1 MVVYDKRSK
10 QLSLRDASQSK
21 AIDLPNCPTCH
32 RPYRDDATQ
41 KARSGGQSGEEA
53 GAQYMNPSYFRMLHN
68 SHPSSPRSSGPPS
81 PRRRV
86 LQPVGQP
93 ERVDLPPPLG
103 TEFIASEPL
112 PESSHGI
119 SSSAFSQGYFKTFFV
134 EEKELGRGGKGV
146 VLLVRHVLDGVSLG
160 QFACKRV
167 PVGDDHAW
175 LEKVLVEVQLLQN
188 LSHQNLVS
196 YRHVWLENYQITPFG
211 PSVPC
216 AFILQ
221 QYCNSG
227 DLQHYVL
234 DPSKVKVTKEQL
246 KERMRRR
253 SKGHLEPPK
262 ELHEPRR
269 MQFEEIF
276 SFFKDI
282 TSGLHHL
289 HAHGYIHRDLK
300 PNNCLLHKTGQRLHV
315 MVSDFGEVQMQNA
328 TRMSTGATGTISYC
342 APEVLRREG
351 LGGSFGNFT
360 TKSDV
365 FSLGMILYFMCF
377 GKLPYSNS
385 DDINNETE
393 DIDQLRAEIA
403 DWVGF
408 DDELRTRK
416 DLPDQ
421 LYKFLKRLLSLD
433 PNNRPYTDE
442 ILIALR
448 RESSLDDF
456 DNAPH
461 PSILDNLRSKSRISP
476 LDTPSP
482 TPKRQRSDMDL
493 KNPPKPF
500 FKSIGS
506 RLRYSSSDEQHPPS
520 SSKQSVASQNG
531 VPAQPVSSTAMV
543 RSTSRPKVPSPMSED
558 APPSPKERRLPEML
572 ALPPPP
578 QPPPSVLESLVTQ
591 TSIPGLFKLVLFL
604 IKYISITQPCA
615 PFISNRWVTYPILFL
630 AMVDFLPERR
640 SVSGGVNT
648 TDLQNVEVEMSWKR
662 SVMLF
667 IMHLVIVGLV
677 AKFDLLCGSPIRVW
691 NGV

>member
-1 MVVYDKRSK
+1 
-10 QLSLRDASQSK
+10 
-21 AIDLPNCPTCH
+21 
-32 RPYRDDATQ
+32 
-41 KARSGGQSGEEA
+41 
-53 GAQYMNPSYFRMLHN
+53 
-68 SHPSSPRSSGPPS
+68 
-81 PRRRV
+81 
-86 LQPVGQP
+86 LQPVDQP
-93 ERVDLPPPLG
+93 ERAELSAG
-103 TEFIASEPL
+103 TEFIASEPS

-119 SSSAFSQGYFKTFFV
+119 SSSAFSQNYFKTFFV

-196 YRHVWLENYQITPFG
+196 YRHVWLEDYQITTFG

-227 DLQHYVL
+227 DLHHYVL
-234 DPSKVKVTKEQL
+234 DPSRVTVTKEQL

-253 SKGHLEPPK
+253 SKGQLEPPK

-289 HAHGYIHRDLK
+289 HANGYIHRDLK
-300 PNNCLLHKTGQRLHV
+300 PNNCLLHKTGQRFLRV
-315 MVSDFGEVQMQNA
+315 MVSDFGEVQVQNA

-342 APEVLRREG
+342 APEVLRREIAD
-351 LGGSFGNFT
+351 GSFGNFT

-385 DDINNETE
+385 DDINNDTE
-393 DIDQLRAEIA
+393 DVDQLRAEITA
-403 DWVGF
+403 WVGF
-408 DDELRTRK
+408 DEELRTRK

-433 PNNRPYTDE
+433 PNNRPSTEE

-448 RESSLDDF
+448 RESSLDDL
-456 DNAPH
+456 DDAPH

-476 LDTPSP
+476 LDTPSS
-482 TPKRQRSDMDL
+482 TPKRQRPDVNL
-493 KNPPKPF
+493 NGPPKPF
-500 FKSIGS
+500 FRSIGS
-506 RLRYSSSDEQHPPS
+506 RLRLSSSDEHDSPNS
-520 SSKQSVASQNG
+520 AKQLDDGQVG

-543 RSTSRPKVPSPMSED
+543 RSTSRPKAPSPMSED
-558 APPSPKERRLPEML
+558 APPSPVERRLPELL

-578 QPPPSVLESLVTQ
+578 QPPPSILESFVTQ

-615 PFISNRWVTYPILFL
+615 PFMSNRWLTYPILFL
-630 AMVDFLPERR
+630 AMVDFLPVRR
-640 SVSGGVNT
+640 FVGGGTNT
-648 TDLQNVEVEMSWKR
+648 ADLQKAEVETSWKR
-662 SVMLF
+662 SIVLF
-667 IMHLVIVGLV
+667 VVHLFVVGLV
-677 AKFDLLCGSPIRVW
+677 VRFDLLCVSPMRVW
-691 NGV
+691 DGV

>member
-1 MVVYDKRSK
+1 MD
-10 QLSLRDASQSK
+10 
-21 AIDLPNCPTCH
+21 
-32 RPYRDDATQ
+32 
-41 KARSGGQSGEEA
+41 
-53 GAQYMNPSYFRMLHN
+53 PSYFRMLHN
-68 SHPSSPRSSGPPS
+68 STPSSPRSSGLPS

-93 ERVDLPPPLG
+93 EQEDLHTPPG
-103 TEFIASEPL
+103 TEFITSEPL
-112 PESSHGI
+112 PQSSHGI
-119 SSSAFSQGYFKTFFV
+119 SSSAFSPNYFKTFFV
-134 EEKELGRGGKGV
+134 EEKELGRGGKAV

-196 YRHVWLENYQITPFG
+196 YRHVWLEDYQNTPFG

-227 DLQHYVL
+227 DLHHYVL
-234 DPSKVKVTKEQL
+234 DPSKMTVTKEQL
-246 KERMRRR
+246 KERIRRR
-253 SKGHLEPPK
+253 SKGQLEPPT

-289 HAHGYIHRDLK
+289 HANGYIHRDLK
-300 PNNCLLHKTGQRLHV
+300 PSNCLLHKTGQRLRV
-315 MVSDFGEVQMQNA
+315 MVSDFGEVQVQNT

-342 APEVLRREG
+342 APEVLRRESP
-351 LGGSFGNFT
+351 GGSFGNFT

-377 GKLPYSNS
+377 CKLPYSNA
-385 DDINNETE
+385 DDINNENE
-393 DIDQLRAEIA
+393 DVDQLRVEIA
-403 DWVGF
+403 TWVGF
-408 DDELRTRK
+408 DEELRERK

-433 PNNRPYTDE
+433 PNARPSTEE
-442 ILIALR
+442 ILLALR
-448 RESSLDDF
+448 RESSLDDL
-456 DNAPH
+456 DDTPH
-461 PSILDNLRSKSRISP
+461 LSILDNLRNKSRISP

-482 TPKRQRSDMDL
+482 TPKRQRSGIDL
-493 KNPPKPF
+493 NNLPPKQF
-500 FKSIGS
+500 FRPASS
-506 RLRYSSSDEQHPPS
+506 RLRPSSPDKHRSSSPLKHSE
-520 SSKQSVASQNG
+520 AGQNG
-531 VPAQPVSSTAMV
+531 VHAEPVQSTAMV
-543 RSTSRPKVPSPMSED
+543 RTTSRQKAPLPTSED
-558 APPSPKERRLPEML
+558 APPSPEERRLPELL

-578 QPPPSVLESLVTQ
+578 QPPPSVLESFATQ
-591 TSIPGLFKLVLFL
+591 TSIPGIIKLVLFL

-615 PFISNRWVTYPILFL
+615 PFISNRWITYPILLL
-630 AMVDFLPERR
+630 AMVDFLPFRR
-640 SVSGGVNT
+640 TPDGEANG
-648 TDLQNVEVEMSWKR
+648 TDLPRVEVEMGWKR
-662 SVMLF
+662 SVVIF
-667 IMHLVIVGLV
+667 IVHLAIVGL
-677 AKFDLLCGSPIRVW
+677 AMKFDMLCGSPMRVW
-691 NGV
+691 NKV

>member
-1 MVVYDKRSK
+1 
-10 QLSLRDASQSK
+10 
-21 AIDLPNCPTCH
+21 
-32 RPYRDDATQ
+32 
-41 KARSGGQSGEEA
+41 
-53 GAQYMNPSYFRMLHN
+53 MNPSYFRMLHD

-86 LQPVGQP
+86 LQPVDQP
-93 ERVDLPPPLG
+93 ERADLEPPAG
-103 TEFIASEPL
+103 TEFIASEPS

-119 SSSAFSQGYFKTFFV
+119 SSSAFSQNYFKTFFV

-196 YRHVWLENYQITPFG
+196 YRHVWLEDFQITTFG

-227 DLQHYVL
+227 DLHHYVL
-234 DPSKVKVTKEQL
+234 DPSKVAVTKEQL

-253 SKGHLEPPK
+253 SKGQLEPPT

-289 HAHGYIHRDLK
+289 HANGYIHRDLK
-300 PNNCLLHKTGQRLHV
+300 PNNCLLHKTGQRLRV
-315 MVSDFGEVQMQNA
+315 MVSDFGEVQVQNA

-342 APEVLRREG
+342 APEVLRRESQD
-351 LGGSFGNFT
+351 GSFGNFT

-385 DDINNETE
+385 DDINNDTE
-393 DIDQLRAEIA
+393 DVDQLRAEITA
-403 DWVGF
+403 WVGF
-408 DDELRTRK
+408 DEELRTRK

-433 PNNRPYTDE
+433 PNNRPSTEE

-448 RESSLDDF
+448 RESSPDDLDD
-456 DNAPH
+456 APH

-476 LDTPSP
+476 LDTPSS
-482 TPKRQRSDMDL
+482 TPKRQRPDMNL
-493 KNPPKPF
+493 NSPPKPF
-500 FKSIGS
+500 FRSIGS
-506 RLRYSSSDEQHPPS
+506 RLRPSSPDEHDSPN
-520 SSKQSVASQNG
+520 SSKQLDAGQAG

-543 RSTSRPKVPSPMSED
+543 RSTSRQKVPSPMSED
-558 APPSPKERRLPEML
+558 APPSPVERRLPELL

-578 QPPPSVLESLVTQ
+578 QPPPSILESFVTQ

-615 PFISNRWVTYPILFL
+615 PFISNRWLTYPILFL
-630 AMVDFLPERR
+630 AMVDFLPVRR
-640 SVSGGVNT
+640 FVGGGANT
-648 TDLQNVEVEMSWKR
+648 ADLQKAEVEMSWKR
-662 SVMLF
+662 SFVLF
-667 IMHLVIVGLV
+667 VVHLFVVGLAV
-677 AKFDLLCGSPIRVW
+677 KFDLLCGSPMRVW
-691 NGV
+691 DGV

>member
-1 MVVYDKRSK
+1 
-10 QLSLRDASQSK
+10 
-21 AIDLPNCPTCH
+21 
-32 RPYRDDATQ
+32 
-41 KARSGGQSGEEA
+41 
-53 GAQYMNPSYFRMLHN
+53 LH
-68 SHPSSPRSSGPPS
+68 
-81 PRRRV
+81 
-86 LQPVGQP
+86 
-93 ERVDLPPPLG
+93 PPLG

-112 PESSHGI
+112 PQSSHGI
-119 SSSAFSQGYFKTFFV
+119 SSSAFSQDYFKTFFV
-134 EEKELGRGGKGV
+134 EEKELGRGGKAV

-196 YRHVWLENYQITPFG
+196 YRHVWLENCKITTFG

-227 DLQHYVL
+227 DLHHYVV
-234 DPSKVKVTKEQL
+234 DPSRVAVTKEQL

-253 SKGHLEPPK
+253 SKGQLEPPN
-262 ELHEPRR
+262 ELREPRR
-269 MQFEEIF
+269 MHFEEIF

-289 HAHGYIHRDLK
+289 HANGYIHRDLK
-300 PNNCLLHKTGQRLHV
+300 PNNCLLHKTGQRLRV
-315 MVSDFGEVQMQNA
+315 MVSDFGEVQVQSA

-342 APEVLRREG
+342 APEVLRRDG
-351 LGGSFGNFT
+351 PDGSFCNFT

-377 GKLPYSNS
+377 GKLPYSNA
-385 DDINNETE
+385 DDINNENE
-393 DIDQLRAEIA
+393 DVDQLRAEIA
-403 DWVGF
+403 AWVGF
-408 DDELRTRK
+408 DEELRTRK

-433 PNNRPYTDE
+433 PNNRPSTEE

-456 DNAPH
+456 DDGPH

-482 TPKRQRSDMDL
+482 TPRRQRSNIDL
-493 KNPPKPF
+493 NSPAPKTF
-500 FKSIGS
+500 FRSIGS
-506 RLRYSSSDEQHPPS
+506 PLGPSHDKHNSSS
-520 SSKQSVASQNG
+520 SSKQLGAGQNS
-531 VPAQPVSSTAMV
+531 VPAQPVLSTAMV
-543 RSTSRPKVPSPMSED
+543 RSTSRQKAPSPKSED
-558 APPSPKERRLPEML
+558 APPSPEERRLPELL

-578 QPPPSVLESLVTQ
+578 PPPPSVLESFATQ
-591 TSIPGLFKLVLFL
+591 TSIPGLLKLVLFL

-630 AMVDFLPERR
+630 AMVDFLPVRR
-640 SVSGGVNT
+640 SVGGGTNT
-648 TDLQNVEVEMSWKR
+648 ADLQRVEVEMGWKR
-662 SVMLF
+662 SVVLF
-667 IMHLVIVGLV
+667 IVHLVIVGLV
-677 AKFDLLCGSPIRVW
+677 VRFDRLCGSPIRAW
-691 NGV
+691 DGV